1 MSGLPKTVDG
11 LSLPNQSIR
20 GLAADTRVSGWE
32 ARVECGE
39 GCHTET
45 PHISPA
51 ISNPYPDLACEFRLD
66 AAISQQRDEMTCRG
80 LLFLDQGP
88 NMPARYFD
96 ATKRGRQKVPFALH
110 HGGWGNTNG
119 TCSALVHS
127 L

>member
-1 MSGLPKTVDG
+1 
-11 LSLPNQSIR
+11 
-20 GLAADTRVSGWE
+20 
-32 ARVECGE
+32 
-39 GCHTET
+39 
-45 PHISPA
+45 
-51 ISNPYPDLACEFRLD
+51 
-66 AAISQQRDEMTCRG
+66 MTCRG
-80 LLFLDQGP
+80 LLFLDQGL